1 MFSPITTDCT
11 VTRHQA
17 PDQGLLCKVKVSPCC
32 SLLTLTTLAAPFAV
46 PLAALSL
53 TLVPPLEIRII

>member
-1 MFSPITTDCT
+1 MFSPVTTDCT
-11 VTRHQA
+11 QHRHQA

-32 SLLTLTTLAAPFAV
+32 SLLTLTTLAAP
-46 PLAALSL
+46 LAALSL